1 MMYNNFIR
9 KANAEEIAIYNKV
22 EDLMTDEIYDL
33 ITEEDLDD
41 ILENRIVNP
50 EILEWIETAGLT
62 VEDICTWYFID

>member
-22 EDLMTDEIYDL
+22 EDLMTDEMYDL